1 MDILKYFKPVGIIG
15 MMCLLSSSVVFT
27 SCSSD
32 DDERG
37 LQIPLN
43 GENTD
48 GRKLRQLTI
57 AEVPITRAILKDQ
70 GSAISATWK
79 KNDEATYFNLSSFTP
94 TRIDWGTLT
103 ANSQGPTSSFTGGV
117 ECGEGDQIALIY
129 PTVSIDKTSADTR
142 GSFTINLNGQAGT
155 LADIATRYHYVYGI
169 GEVKTV
175 TGTTATATISPMKS
189 LLAVCKFTFND
200 GSNTIP
206 VKKLSIGY
214 AYNDPTQGY
223 SESGYPL
230 TGTVN
235 PFKKVNDVTTIVP
248 IEDISVT
255 ADSPSDYPLTFDF
268 GNGTSDVVYAALFP
282 VSGQLLHFTVTND
295 VGTYTGTATATL
307 KAGKFYN
314 VNLKLN
320 KN

>member
-79 KNDEATYFNLSSFTP
+79 KDDPATCFNLSSFSTNN
-94 TRIDWGTLT
+94 IDRGTLT
-103 ANSQGPTSSFTGGV
+103 ANSSTLTSSFTGGV
-117 ECGEGDQIALIY
+117 VCKKTDQIALIF
-129 PTVSIDKTSADTR
+129 PSVSIDDSGDASKR
-142 GSFTINLNGQAGT
+142 GTFTIDLSKQNGT
-155 LADIATRYHYVYGI
+155 LGDIATRCHFVYGI
-169 GEVKTV
+169 GEVTSEA
-175 TGTTATATISPMKS
+175 GTTATATISPMKS

-255 ADSPSDYPLTFDF
+255 ADSPSDYPLTFNF
-268 GNGTSDVVYAALFP
+268 GNETSDVVYAALFP
-282 VSGQLLHFTVTND
+282 VSKQLFHFTVTND
-295 VGTYTGTATATL
+295 DGTYTGTATATL

-314 VNLKLN
+314 VNLILN
-320 KN
+320 